1 VFCVTVVLPRK
12 PLFVT
17 RYRKVSP
24 MISYSVV
31 LKVRYETFEKENLEN
46 KVLFIS
52 EDFGLHSEI

>member
-1 VFCVTVVLPRK
+1 VVLPRK